1 VAGDNKSHA
10 AVTGGG
16 SSLQKYQDVI
26 VGHRSIPGML
36 YFELCMFLGAFP
48 GALGL
53 ILRKLFWPRM
63 FGSCGKGVQFGQNI
77 VVRHPKRIHLGNKVV
92 ISEFCILDARTEHS
106 EQALTLGD
114 DVIMSNYVMISCKDG
129 TVTIGARTGIGAQ
142 TIIQS
147 TNQCPVTIGDDVMI
161 GPRCYLVGG
170 GNYNTD
176 RLDVPMREQGIK
188 PDTGVRIASDVWLGA
203 NVSVIGG
210 VEIGAG
216 SISATGAVVNRTVP
230 ERAICAGVP
239 ARVVKM
245 RGE

>member
-1 VAGDNKSHA
+1 VAGYKKSHA

-16 SSLQKYQDVI
+16 SPLQKYQDVI
-26 VGHRSIPGML
+26 VGRRSIPGML
-36 YFELCMFLGAFP
+36 YFEWCMFLGALP

-77 VVRHPKRIHLGNKVV
+77 IVRHPKRIHLGNNVV
-92 ISEFCILDARTEHS
+92 ISETCILDARTEYCDHV
-106 EQALTLGD
+106 LTLGD
-114 DVIMSNYVMISCKDG
+114 DVIMSNNVMISCKDG
-129 TVTIGARTGIGAQ
+129 IVTIGARTGIGAQ

-147 TNQCPVTIGDDVMI
+147 TNKCPVTIGDDVMI

-176 RLDVPMREQGIK
+176 RLDIPMREQGIK
-188 PDTGVRIASDVWLGA
+188 PDTGIRIASDVWLGA

-210 VEIGAG
+210 VEMGGG
-216 SISATGAVVNRTVP
+216 SIAGTCAVVNRTVP
-230 ERAICAGVP
+230 ERAICVGVP
-239 ARVVKM
+239 ARVVRT
-245 RGE
+245 RGD